1 MLIVILLYR
10 GLSHEQSP
18 LVMPTYPMNSD
29 HYGCFPPLGRSA
41 MARTLLR
48 RLARDSH
55 DVCTRLLAANG
66 VPPAA
71 EVGPGG
77 VPTGQW
83 SKPAKKM
90 RKNDGSTRKIY
101 GNHRKIMI
109 SIACIADLF

>member
-1 MLIVILLYR
+1 MLLLYPSPNQNVSESYSSSVAPS
-10 GLSHEQSP
+10 GLQE
-18 LVMPTYPMNSD
+18 N
-29 HYGCFPPLGRSA
+29 
-41 MARTLLR
+41 
-48 RLARDSH
+48 H

-109 SIACIADLF
+109 SIACIADLI